1 MIFLFLFDRMDL
13 GFFGKSRIQG
23 KVIMSMINRV
33 LLALGVVAVD
43 LAVFFV
49 PLTAVFHGL
58 YTNLQPTLVHGIPEH
73 PGHRAGEKPC

>member
-13 GFFGKSRIQG
+13 GFFEKSRIQG

-49 PLTAVFHGL
+49 PLTAFSWPI
-58 YTNLQPTLVHGIPEH
+58 Y
-73 PGHRAGEKPC
+73 